1 MCYLEPKTVK
11 TDRISNFF
19 LLKNRRALKKWS
31 KSVRNGP
38 KGQKWSQNV
47 QYGPKWSSTVP
58 NGPKRF
64 LKKSTINLIGW
75 PFYPCSTWLLYGLKW
90 SKFWLKNHPNGSG
103 ITRSPGLVIYIS
115 TKMKRSRRI
124 QKIIRPRFG
133 HMVLLLL
140 FLIILLL
147 LLIWKIWERCE
158 TCDICNIWEIWEI
171 WWWFM
176 SQFVTIWT
184 CWAEKEV
191 YPYSDWN
198 KTAAQAAD
206 ADPSPMKLN
215 QKAKATN

>member
-1 MCYLEPKTVK
+1 M
-11 TDRISNFF
+11 
-19 LLKNRRALKKWS
+19 A
-31 KSVRNGP
+31 
-38 KGQKWSQNV
+38 
-47 QYGPKWSSTVP
+47 
-58 NGPKRF
+58 
-64 LKKSTINLIGW
+64 
-75 PFYPCSTWLLYGLKW
+75 FYPCSTWLLYGLKW
-90 SKFWLKNHPNGSG
+90 SKFWLKKHPNGSG
-103 ITRSPGLVIYIS
+103 ITRSPGLVIFIS

-124 QKIIRPRFG
+124 RKITRPRFG

-140 FLIILLL
+140 LF
-147 LLIWKIWERCE
+147 CE

-171 WWWFM
+171 WWRFM
-176 SQFVTIWT
+176 SQFVTIRT